1 MLDDALAQNPFS
13 ADEYICR
20 KHTRSLLCLPL
31 VKQAKHI
38 PAQVT
43 ASRFPQTAGGING
56 SHLRLPNELLQQTTA
71 RALVRFGGRG
81 W

>member
-1 MLDDALAQNPFS
+1 M
-13 ADEYICR
+13 
-20 KHTRSLLCLPL
+20 
-31 VKQAKHI
+31 
-38 PAQVT
+38 
-43 ASRFPQTAGGING
+43 GING